1 MSAGFALAGLLL
13 AAAGTAGA
21 AELSPCRLKGVPHEA
36 LCGHVARPLDPTRPD
51 GTKIDVHFA
60 VLPALARNKRP
71 DPVFLFAGGP
81 GQSAIALA
89 GPMAAQLARFSN
101 RRDLVFIDQRGTGRS
116 APLSCD
122 EAADARLPLAEVI
135 DPAQQLKRLAACR
148 TRLAQLPHGDLRHY
162 TTTHAMADAEA
173 VRVALGA
180 PQINLVGASYGSR
193 AVLEYLRL
201 HPTAVRRAVIDGA
214 APPDMVLPQS
224 FSTDNQAALDAVF
237 AACAKDRAC
246 SDAHP
251 QLATRWRAWLKS
263 LPREVAVVHP
273 YLGREERFVLGVE
286 AVLGLVRSPLY
297 VPAFASALPQAIGDA
312 VEGRLAPLFGL
323 SSALQSGGGQQLYT
337 GMHFSVVCTE
347 DDPRRSASTDPPGA
361 DFGQAFGQLYA
372 RACADWP
379 RGRVDPAFY
388 TMPHSP
394 APVLLMSGG
403 DDPATPPR
411 HGARVATALGPKARH
426 VVVSHGGHGVMSLPC
441 LREAVFRFID
451 ATSDETALAVG
462 TGCVAGVP
470 RAPAFAPLTQA
481 AGKAP

>member
-1 MSAGFALAGLLL
+1 MGLAGVLL
-13 AAAGTAGA
+13 AGAGHAAA
-21 AELSPCRLKGVPHEA
+21 AELTPCRLKGVPHEA
-36 LCGHVARPLDPTRPD
+36 LCGRVARPLDPTRPD
-51 GTKIDVHFA
+51 GTTIDVHFA

-71 DPVFLFAGGP
+71 DPVFIFAGGP

-89 GPMAAQLARFSN
+89 GPVAAQLARFSN

-173 VRVALGA
+173 VRLALGA

-201 HPTAVRRAVIDGA
+201 HPASVRRAVIDGA

-224 FSTDNQAALDAVF
+224 FSTDNQSALDAVF
-237 AACAKDRAC
+237 EACAKDKAC
-246 SDAHP
+246 NDAHP
-251 QLATRWRAWLKS
+251 QLATRWRTWLKS
-263 LPREVAVVHP
+263 LPREVTAVHP
-273 YLGREERFVLGVE
+273 YLGRKEHVVLGAE

-297 VPAFASALPQAIGDA
+297 VPAFAAALPQAIGDA
-312 VEGRLAPLFGL
+312 VEGRLAPLLGL
-323 SSALQSGGGQQLYT
+323 SSALQSGGGHQLYT
-337 GMHFSVVCTE
+337 GMHFSVVCAE
-347 DDPRRSASTDPPGA
+347 DDPRRTASTDPPGS

-388 TMPHSP
+388 TMPRSS
-394 APVLLMSGG
+394 APVLVMSGA

-411 HGARVATALGPKARH
+411 HGARVVAALGSKARH
-426 VVVSHGGHGVMSLPC
+426 VVVPHAGHGVMSLPC
-441 LREAVFRFID
+441 LREAVFRFVD
-451 ATSDETALAVG
+451 AQDDDAAMAVD

-470 RAPAFAPLTQA
+470 RPPTFAPLTRA